1 MVSRV
6 QTFAQVHCKRLSTF
20 RWGLWFCE
28 LLAFRARWQV
38 VVNTSFSVRDSQ
50 YLYCRK
56 AEQIKPD
63 GSETQQADS
72 TRKKWNLAGERHPR
86 WLLFWRNFSLVK
98 SGHIFLPM
106 VLSASNPSGALASF
120 VFSTFHQVMPA
131 KIPAIPISP
140 FTPKLAC
147 SLTRNIT
154 SHSNTVRRPW
164 LIS

>member
-6 QTFAQVHCKRLSTF
+6 QVFAQVHCKRLSTF
-20 RWGLWFCE
+20 HWGLWFCE

-38 VVNTSFSVRDSQ
+38 VVNTRFSVRDSQ

-72 TRKKWNLAGERHPR
+72 TRKKWKLAQERHPR
-86 WLLFWRNFSLVK
+86 GLLFWRNFSLVK
-98 SGHIFLPM
+98 SGHILLLM
-106 VLSASNPSGALASF
+106 VQSASNPSGALALFLVRFTRSCKLKF
-120 VFSTFHQVMPA
+120 P
-131 KIPAIPISP
+131 PYISP

-154 SHSNTVRRPW
+154 
-164 LIS
+164 